1 MKRMFLTLCC
11 ALFLLPLNAQRLS
24 KGSITTSDNLTIEG
38 RLAINYAT
46 NQITIKEGY
55 DTRLLGFDR
64 VIGVELNGKAY
75 TKQMVGD
82 QTYFVNAI
90 SDQSGIGQ
98 LYQINKNAFLITK
111 ANGTSQAFD
120 LKEDKARVPG
130 ILAVLFNDCN
140 TIRDRLYQNSINDR
154 SDVIAI
160 FDRYANCDKGNYA
173 PTASEIERANAFG
186 PDQMRFYV
194 GGGAGLNRV
203 TINDASDTESML
215 SGQIGVG
222 VIASPNFFGSLQGN
236 LFFSL
241 EAQAAFA
248 GEKDFTD
255 GTTPLSFR
263 TNTYR
268 LLAGLEYHFN
278 KNGAIVPIVGVHIG
292 PTSDHFKGNY
302 NGLNF
307 NIDGGNPIFAP
318 KVGARFKMNNDHYL
332 GVMVQYISDYS
343 NELSFPS
350 GDTFVN
356 LDVKNQYVTLGL
368 NYYF

>member
-356 LDVKNQYVTLGL
+356 LDVNNQYVTLGL